1 MVVEHADNE
10 EVKTTKQ
17 QEIEQRCLELDPPL
31 PLEALVHL
39 PAYQASLA
47 DGKPLSQE
55 SWEALRAS
63 LLQEQPGVGQQKR
76 GADPAP
82 QPGKEK
88 PLRSISKTWGDG
100 DSVQLLNRA
109 KLAEHAEL
117 VIHKW
122 AGKLSGETVPKF
134 SAEVLLYCR
143 KQFLADESTR
153 RKRLTLGDMKHV
165 FDVKVKPLAH
175 PHRVE
180 MFLCNGCP
188 SNPRWWGFE
197 SLVQHFT
204 AKHTYNP
211 RGRSAKVNWRADWP
225 DIGPFRSDPD
235 KAVLDMPTGGTPASA
250 FAAAYPMRA
259 PARLHEEARPSSSP
273 PRWAQDVGRSVPTA
287 PRRANSSLGRGESH
301 YGRLDVLAADARDA
315 WSQLAN
321 IRDIPS
327 SVLVHFVITR
337 TARKYQTRFSQAISL
352 AQFLEALS
360 GHPAMEP
367 IRAARGLGCIE
378 CQRNPGKPLDGVS
391 KAERVFPIVSLLQH
405 FEIIHVKRNKSAV
418 TPDWTR
424 DMVRLPH
431 PRVIAAL
438 ADSGGVDTKERYLLE
453 DIFPW
458 AFVKAAKNERVRNL
472 DGAKSDSG
480 SGHGP
485 AMVPYRPPPQTEY
498 FVKGISK
505 KPTSERDPIAH
516 NGFPAS
522 QGRLERFRFAEENA
536 GYRSMD
542 PNYRSARRDADSHG
556 RRPSLD
562 IEMEGAGSAAPWHA
576 RRDGPKDPDPYYLDQ
591 RDHRFGLRQEPDRQ
605 EGYQQADA
613 RGRISRPAAHSFMDV
628 QPQKQRSPEAA
639 PYYSDPHYGR
649 PPHDPPSYRPG
660 NIRRRSRSPVSSDY
674 DRDRYRE
681 RYPPLGGD
689 GHGFPAGYPE
699 PHYTYPPAPYYG
711 PAEMGDYAS
720 PYGSRP
726 PGPVGYYASPP
737 LPPPPPPL
745 MMHHMSAA
753 PDYYYEAQP
762 ARSGSP
768 IGSARYPPPPPPPS
782 AAPHQRLPLTK
793 RPPPPNDG
801 YEGFRRYQPR
811 QSRNM
816 PDFN

>member
-1 MVVEHADNE
+1 MRSSDGQSQRVPELTWLVAEDPLSDGGNRMAVEGRDNG
-10 EVKTTKQ
+10 EVKTIKQ
-17 QEIEQRCLELDPPL
+17 QEIEQRCLQLDPPL
-31 PLEALVHL
+31 PPETLARL
-39 PAYQASLA
+39 PAYKASLA
-47 DGKPLSQE
+47 DDKPLSQDG
-55 SWEALRAS
+55 WEDLRAS
-63 LLQEQPGVGQQKR
+63 LLQERPDVGQQKR

-82 QPGKEK
+82 QTGKEK
-88 PLRSISKTWGDG
+88 PPRSSSREWVDG

-117 VIHKW
+117 VIRKW

-235 KAVLDMPTGGTPASA
+235 RAMLEMPASTSPA
-250 FAAAYPMRA
+250 DPYAIVRA
-259 PARLHEEARPSSSP
+259 PAGSYDEFRPSSP
-273 PRWAQDVGRSVPTA
+273 KRWAQDISRSVPTA
-287 PRRANSSLGRGESH
+287 PRRASSSLGRGESH

-315 WSQLAN
+315 WSRLAN
-321 IRDIPS
+321 IRDIPW

-391 KAERVFPIVSLLQH
+391 KAERVFPILSLLQH
-405 FEIIHVKRNKSAV
+405 FEIIHVKRNKSAM

-438 ADSGGVDTKERYLLE
+438 ADSEGVDTEKRYLLE

-458 AFVKAAKNERVRNL
+458 AFVKGVKIERARNL
-472 DGAKSDSG
+472 DGAKSEPG
-480 SGHGP
+480 SGYASGV
-485 AMVPYRPPPQTEY
+485 APYRPPPSR
-498 FVKGISK
+498 GI
-505 KPTSERDPIAH
+505 
-516 NGFPAS
+516 
-522 QGRLERFRFAEENA
+522 L
-536 GYRSMD
+536 
-542 PNYRSARRDADSHG
+542 
-556 RRPSLD
+556 
-562 IEMEGAGSAAPWHA
+562 
-576 RRDGPKDPDPYYLDQ
+576 
-591 RDHRFGLRQEPDRQ
+591 
-605 EGYQQADA
+605 
-613 RGRISRPAAHSFMDV
+613 
-628 QPQKQRSPEAA
+628 
-639 PYYSDPHYGR
+639 
-649 PPHDPPSYRPG
+649 
-660 NIRRRSRSPVSSDY
+660 
-674 DRDRYRE
+674 
-681 RYPPLGGD
+681 
-689 GHGFPAGYPE
+689 
-699 PHYTYPPAPYYG
+699 
-711 PAEMGDYAS
+711 
-720 PYGSRP
+720 
-726 PGPVGYYASPP
+726 
-737 LPPPPPPL
+737 
-745 MMHHMSAA
+745 
-753 PDYYYEAQP
+753 
-762 ARSGSP
+762 
-768 IGSARYPPPPPPPS
+768 
-782 AAPHQRLPLTK
+782 
-793 RPPPPNDG
+793 
-801 YEGFRRYQPR
+801 
-811 QSRNM
+811 
-816 PDFN
+816 